1 MLNLL
6 RIDNPSGSRAQREP
20 GPAGAGPSG
29 SRAQWEPGA
38 WLKSDLVHQLGG
50 GCLTDTPECGVVD
63 RKRRV
68 FYADDGIYE
77 DLYVTD
83 GSVLPRSLG
92 VKSFI

>member
-6 RIDNPSGSRAQREP
+6 RIDNS
-20 GPAGAGPSG
+20 SG

-38 WLKSDLVHQLGG
+38 WLKSDSVHQLGG

-63 RKRRV
+63 HKRRV
-68 FYADDGIYE
+68 FYANDGIYE
-77 DLYVTD
+77 GLYVID

-92 VKSFI
+92 VNSFI